1 LTGGWIDEI
10 HTQCRKSGTAFFFK
24 HWGNKK
30 AAERTLRGRVWDE
43 YPQVEL
49 GT

>member
-1 LTGGWIDEI
+1 MPHIRHRVFLQAMGRQEQEGRGADA
-10 HTQCRKSGTAFFFK
+10 C
-24 HWGNKK
+24 
-30 AAERTLRGRVWDE
+30 RGRVWDE